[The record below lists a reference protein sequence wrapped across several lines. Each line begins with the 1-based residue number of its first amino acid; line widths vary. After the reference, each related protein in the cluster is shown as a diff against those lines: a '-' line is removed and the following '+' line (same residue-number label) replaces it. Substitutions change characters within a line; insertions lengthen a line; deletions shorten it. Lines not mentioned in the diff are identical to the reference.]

1 MPLLEY
7 ILIIDF
13 NCLVIQLSNN
23 QRNLKMTNEHINER
37 KAIVSQQVKPRKH
50 GVKAYVDNPFWKPYE
65 VKVGTKKVTISGGYV
80 ANSDNGES
88 IHHAGIHRV
97 EKVDEDKFIK
107 LFTQNL
113 KIFFDLSPSSQ
124 KVLRYMLETLQKTI
138 NADGIWLPWFDVEE
152 YSTTNNLKISRTSYH
167 RALKEMLEKGFI
179 AESERPN
186 FYWINPNLFFN
197 GDRMTFISTY
207 IKKKPGITNQ
217 KNNDLSQSDDMQN
230 RLIED

>member
-1 MPLLEY
+1 
-7 ILIIDF
+7 
-13 NCLVIQLSNN
+13 
-23 QRNLKMTNEHINER
+23 MTNEHINEK
-37 KAIVSQQVKPRKH
+37 KAIISTQVKSQKD
-50 GVKAYVDNPFWKPYE
+50 GVQVYVENPFWKPYE
-65 VKVGTKKVTISGGYV
+65 VKVGTKRVTISGGYV
-80 ANSDNGES
+80 ANSDGES

-97 EKVDEDKFIK
+97 ERVDEDKFVK

-113 KIFFDLSPSSQ
+113 KVFFDLSPSSQ

-138 NADGIWLPWFDVEE
+138 NADGIWLPWFDIQE
-152 YSTTNNLKISRTSYH
+152 YSTANKLKISRPSYQ
-167 RALKEMLEKGFI
+167 RALKEMLMKGFI